1 MKQITLNI
9 PENKYRFFLDLINNL
24 GFIKVKDDDN
34 LSQDQRE
41 FVEDL
46 KDSLAQVDLHLK
58 GEINLKS
65 ADELLSEL

>member
-9 PENKYRFFLDLINNL
+9 PENKYRFFLDLVSNL
-24 GFIKVKDDDN
+24 GFIKVQENDN

-58 GEINLKS
+58 GKINLKS
-65 ADELLSEL
+65 ADELLGEL

>member
-9 PENKYRFFLDLINNL
+9 PENKYRFFLDLVNNL
-24 GFIKVKDDDN
+24 GFIKINDDDN

-58 GEINLKS
+58 GEVNLKS
-65 ADELLSEL
+65 AEELLGEL